1 MGAKTKQLK
10 GRIKQAAG
18 TVTGNDNLEREGR
31 VDRRSGETMARLDE
45 ATDKVE
51 KVIDKASTAVTE
63 AIHIGREGAAT
74 HVANRQKRS
83 PHCGV
88 TRSTTST
95 SWASSPGSCLEPL
108 LASSPKPDPGSRG
121 AASSQQGS

>member
-18 TVTGNDNLEREGR
+18 TLTGNHKLEREGR
-31 VDRRSGETMARLDE
+31 VDRRSGEARARLDE

-63 AIHIGREGAAT
+63 AIHTGRKARRRT
-74 HVANRQKRS
+74 
-83 PHCGV
+83 
-88 TRSTTST
+88 
-95 SWASSPGSCLEPL
+95 
-108 LASSPKPDPGSRG
+108 
-121 AASSQQGS
+121 

>member
-31 VDRRSGETMARLDE
+31 VDRRSGETMARLDD

-63 AIHIGREGAAT
+63 AIHIGRKARRRT
-74 HVANRQKRS
+74 
-83 PHCGV
+83 
-88 TRSTTST
+88 
-95 SWASSPGSCLEPL
+95 
-108 LASSPKPDPGSRG
+108 
-121 AASSQQGS
+121 